1 MCIATT
7 LWPFHSPQM
16 TFMWSMILQQKMM
29 DRGLYWKYVNWKL
42 GSTFMCMCNS
52 GGNYV
57 TRHGRRS
64 RYINCGS
71 CWTTIIVKY
80 FGHRLY
86 VWPWGTLLGLA
97 VSCKTPA
104 ILSQCGYSCGWQR
117 GQNTELEYIRTA
129 GLSLSAIVLVGL
141 YVHRFWDFERS
152 CFVFHILQVRT
163 ILRTEST
170 PSVIILCEW
179 CREERMVD
187 GYCVWT
193 CQSSDKKEV

>member
-1 MCIATT
+1 MCTATT

-16 TFMWSMILQQKMM
+16 TFMWSLILQQMM

-52 GGNYV
+52 GGKYV

-71 CWTTIIVKY
+71 CWTTIIVKCY
-80 FGHRLY
+80 GHRLY

-117 GQNTELEYIRTA
+117 GRTPNWSIVRPA
-129 GLSLSAIVLVGL
+129 GLSQCYSTCRLISLSFL
-141 YVHRFWDFERS
+141 RFWE
-152 CFVFHILQVRT
+152 ILFCISYIASPHYPTYRVYR
-163 ILRTEST
+163 
-170 PSVIILCEW
+170 LC
-179 CREERMVD
+179 D
-187 GYCVWT
+187 NYF
-193 CQSSDKKEV
+193 